1 MAKYICAKCG
11 YIVETE
17 KLSNDYT
24 CPMCGGIKDDFKLV
38 TNDIFDQDDL
48 DSVIDSVVEEALE
61 LKISKIVNDTVE
73 DKKVRISQ
81 YNPAIVRI
89 PEKCIN
95 CGQCKKTCEK
105 VVNLSYDL
113 NVCKNPICL
122 GCGQCILNCPTG
134 AIVPKYCYKEVKEII
149 NTNEKVV
156 VAMIAPAVRVSMGEN
171 FGMDPGDNVE
181 GKLVTALKKVGFDYV
196 FDTAFGADLTIMEEV
211 AEFAAR
217 LTNKG
222 PMPQFTSCCP
232 AWVKYAE
239 VYHPEL
245 LDNLST
251 CKSPIG
257 MQCAIIKEFF
267 SKEKNIDPSKIIT
280 VAITPCTSKKME
292 AREYTIN
299 IDYVM
304 TASEL
309 SILLKEED
317 LNLNSLNDSE
327 YDKLLGEGSGAGVI
341 FGNSGGVTES
351 VIRTLYRIMTKTNLK
366 KDQLV
371 FNDLRGFDGIK
382 EATIEIH
389 NYKLKVAVVQ
399 QLENLEEL
407 LKDDR
412 YKKYHFIEVMNCKG
426 GCIGGGG
433 QPLCQITQLDKIR
446 EQRSKGL
453 YNIDSKRAVRFAH
466 DNKEL
471 KLLYKNYLKKPLS
484 EESFKLLHTSYSDKS
499 YLLRGEEK

>member
-156 VAMIAPAVRVSMGEN
+156 IAMIAPAVRVSMGEN

-327 YDKLLGEGSGAGVI
+327 YDKLLGEGSGGGVI

-351 VIRTLYRIMTKTNLK
+351 VIRTLYRVMTKTNLK

-407 LKDDR
+407 LKDER

>member
-156 VAMIAPAVRVSMGEN
+156 IAMIAPAVRVSMGEN

-327 YDKLLGEGSGAGVI
+327 YDKLLGEGSGGGVI

-407 LKDDR
+407 LKDER

>member
-24 CPMCGGIKDDFKLV
+24 CPMCGGFKDDFKLV

-149 NTNEKVV
+149 NTHEKVV

-471 KLLYKNYLKKPLS
+471 KLLYKNDLKKPLS

>member
-1 MAKYICAKCG
+1 MTKYICAKCG
-11 YIVETE
+11 YVIETD
-17 KLSNDYT
+17 KMSDDYK
-24 CPMCGGIKDDFKLV
+24 CPMCGTDKEDIKLV
-38 TNDIFDQDDL
+38 TNDVFQEDL
-48 DSVIDSVVEEALE
+48 DSIIESVVEEALDI
-61 LKISKIVNDTVE
+61 KTNKIVNDITE

-89 PEKCIN
+89 SEKCIN

-113 NVCKNPICL
+113 NICKDPICL

-134 AIVPKYCYKEVKEII
+134 AIIPKYCYKEVKEII

-156 VAMIAPAVRVSMGEN
+156 VALISPAVRVSLGEN
-171 FGMDPGDNVE
+171 FGFDLGVNIE
-181 GKLVTALKKVGFDYV
+181 NKIVTGLKKVGFDYV
-196 FDTAFGADLTIMEEV
+196 FDTAFGADLTILEEV

-217 LTNKG
+217 LSNKG
-222 PMPQFTSCCP
+222 PIPQFTSCCP

-257 MQCAIIKEFF
+257 MQCAIIKEYF
-267 SKEKNIDPSKIIT
+267 SKEKNIDASKIVT

-292 AREYTIN
+292 AREYTNN

-309 SILLKEED
+309 SILFKEED
-317 LNLNSLNDSE
+317 IKLSNLNDSD
-327 YDKLLGEGSGAGVI
+327 YDKLLGESSGAGVL

-351 VIRTLYRIMTKTNLK
+351 VIRTLHRIMTKTNLK
-366 KDQLV
+366 KDDLN
-371 FNDLRGFDGIK
+371 FTELRGFDGIK
-382 EATIEIH
+382 EATITIDK
-389 NYKLKVAVVQ
+389 YKLRVAVVQ

-412 YKKYHFIEVMNCKG
+412 YKKYHFIEVMNCIG
-426 GCIGGGG
+426 GCIAGGG
-433 QPLCQITQLDKIR
+433 QPKLTLLKMKDGKLKRID
-446 EQRSKGL
+446 GL
-453 YNIDSKRAVRFAH
+453 YSEDEKMKKRVS
-466 DNKEL
+466 
-471 KLLYKNYLKKPLS
+471 YKNPDIIKIYKDFYGEVGSSLAHQY
-484 EESFKLLHTSYSDKS
+484 LHTSYKNKS
-499 YLLRGEEK
+499 YLLRGEDK